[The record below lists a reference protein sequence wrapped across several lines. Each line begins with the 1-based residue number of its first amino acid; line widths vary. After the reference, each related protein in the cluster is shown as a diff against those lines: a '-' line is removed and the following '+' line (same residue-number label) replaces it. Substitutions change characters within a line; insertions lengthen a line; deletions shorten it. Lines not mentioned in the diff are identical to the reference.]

1 MKAYYI
7 YRAGRQPDG
16 PYSPAQIVSMMER
29 KEILGAALVWC
40 EGMNQWIPLYKVL
53 DDIHPQSNRRNHQV
67 NPPSGFKLTKKRR
80 MIIGAGIGFVALL
93 FIILLAGNE
102 PSRQPYYDRGYSSS
116 FPQSSYS
123 PSMSNDEA
131 AAIGMLIGA
140 GMATQAQRQ
149 AVPQQALPCLQCDGT
164 GILYSNGFR
173 SVCPN
178 CGGQGR
184 VYGNPQAETIKD
196 ALRQRRYY

>member
-1 MKAYYI
+1 
-7 YRAGRQPDG
+7 
-16 PYSPAQIVSMMER
+16 
-29 KEILGAALVWC
+29 
-40 EGMNQWIPLYKVL
+40 
-53 DDIHPQSNRRNHQV
+53 
-67 NPPSGFKLTKKRR
+67 

-123 PSMSNDEA
+123 QSMSNDEA

-149 AVPQQALPCLQCDGT
+149 AEPQQALPCLQCDGT
-164 GILYSNGFR
+164 GILYSNGVR

>member
-1 MKAYYI
+1 MKI
-7 YRAGRQPDG
+7 
-16 PYSPAQIVSMMER
+16 
-29 KEILGAALVWC
+29 
-40 EGMNQWIPLYKVL
+40 
-53 DDIHPQSNRRNHQV
+53 
-67 NPPSGFKLTKKRR
+67 
-80 MIIGAGIGFVALL
+80 IIGAGIGFVALL

>member
-123 PSMSNDEA
+123 QSMSNDEA

-149 AVPQQALPCLQCDGT
+149 AEPHHACNVMVPVFYIPTD
-164 GILYSNGFR
+164 
-173 SVCPN
+173 SVPSVPTAADRDECMAIPKLK
-178 CGGQGR
+178 
-184 VYGNPQAETIKD
+184 P
-196 ALRQRRYY
+196 

>member
-1 MKAYYI
+1 
-7 YRAGRQPDG
+7 
-16 PYSPAQIVSMMER
+16 
-29 KEILGAALVWC
+29 
-40 EGMNQWIPLYKVL
+40 
-53 DDIHPQSNRRNHQV
+53 
-67 NPPSGFKLTKKRR
+67 

-123 PSMSNDEA
+123 QSMSNDEA

-149 AVPQQALPCLQCDGT
+149 AEPQQALPCLQCD
-164 GILYSNGFR
+164 
-173 SVCPN
+173 
-178 CGGQGR
+178 GGQGR